1 MGTFHQYAN
10 QILRNGG
17 AAALGFTPDY
27 TVWDQQRAVE
37 TLDLTL
43 SPRQRDLL
51 ASLRWYAL
59 NRGQWPDSPEIDA
72 RESHWR
78 DVVAAYTGE
87 KQWQNA
93 LDLDDLPALN
103 AKARLPHV
111 DGLLERR
118 AAGPPGTE
126 TGGKRS
132 RFDGGRIRPTDA
144 AAAAGCR
151 RIGAAGKTRGAV
163 PSSTICWSG
172 SEGVVHSTDAPAAKA
187 PSTSRKPRRPAMT
200 RKRIIID
207 GEAPIPDYLV
217 ECLEDLVL

>member
-1 MGTFHQYAN
+1 MHPDTRGTARRVYVGTFHQYAN

-118 AAGPPGTE
+118 AAGPREQRLGEREAGLMAGEFDRLTRQLQQAADRSALPAKPG
-126 TGGKRS
+126 GGPQLN
-132 RFDGGRIRPTDA
+132 DLLVRIR
-144 AAAAGCR
+144 G
-151 RIGAAGKTRGAV
+151 
-163 PSSTICWSG
+163 SG
-172 SEGVVHSTDAPAAKA
+172 SLYRCPCSESAFN
-187 PSTSRKPRRPAMT
+187 
-200 RKRIIID
+200 IQ
-207 GEAPIPDYLV
+207 EAQEASNDQ
-217 ECLEDLVL
+217 ETHNH